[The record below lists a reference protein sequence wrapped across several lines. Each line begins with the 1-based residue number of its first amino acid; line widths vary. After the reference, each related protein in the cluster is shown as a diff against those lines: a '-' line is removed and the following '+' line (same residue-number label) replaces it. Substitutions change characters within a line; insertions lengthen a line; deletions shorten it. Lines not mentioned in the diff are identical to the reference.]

1 MNKIP
6 ASSTGASLKG
16 GIWHRCVPS
25 FNGYVKRLRY
35 GGYSLMSQENVAVVR
50 SAYNAFSSGNVQ
62 TIFDLLHPE
71 IEIYQSEGVP
81 CGGKYKGHQ
90 EIGNFFE
97 KLTETIESR
106 VEPDQFIDDEAGHVV
121 AVGHTRGRVRATGRE
136 FDVPAV
142 HVWTIREGKAV
153 KVEAYIDTA
162 EMRVALG
169 LVTYL
174 TDG

>member
-153 KVEAYIDTA
+153 KVEA
-162 EMRVALG
+162 
-169 LVTYL
+169 
-174 TDG
+174 